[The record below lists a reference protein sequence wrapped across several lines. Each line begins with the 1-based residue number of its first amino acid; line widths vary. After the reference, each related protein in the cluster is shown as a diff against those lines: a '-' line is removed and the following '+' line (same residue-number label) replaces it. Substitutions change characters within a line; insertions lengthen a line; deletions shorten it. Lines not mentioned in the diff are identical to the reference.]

1 MYAQVGDRI
10 IVGGDPARTGL
21 IIGTPHADGSPP
33 YVVKWLS
40 GGHIAMISPGQFA
53 RIVRG
58 HRDGG
63 RSDLIPLVGDHQD
76 LGPGAGLGSRHY
88 RERTG

>member
-40 GGHIAMISPGQFA
+40 DGHIAMVSPSQFV

-58 HRDGG
+58 DRGG
-63 RSDLIPLVGDHQD
+63 AVPPAWPQ
-76 LGPGAGLGSRHY
+76 
-88 RERTG
+88 ERI